1 VLRWFYKVHKW
12 VGVSVGAVLLMWI
25 VTGVLL
31 SAGEG
36 RGQGRAAPPDYARAT
51 VSPAAAVA
59 AATTGDSG
67 LRGIRAVELDR
78 LGDRVIYRVKGAP
91 RGTAL
96 IDATT
101 GVRIVISESLA
112 RELAQRAVPGGTIE
126 SAELIRANDR
136 GYPGSLPAWRVRF
149 ADADATWFHLG
160 LQDGLVNI
168 STTTSRT
175 SSTLHGLH
183 TFGSLTALH
192 IERRHIRLLLIG
204 ASLVA
209 LAVVVTGYVLSLP
222 RRRGA

>member
-1 VLRWFYKVHKW
+1 VLRWFYRIHKW
-12 VGVSVGAVLLMWI
+12 VGVGIGAVLLMWI

-36 RGQGRAAPPDYARAT
+36 RGPGRVAPPDYARAT
-51 VSPAAAVA
+51 LSPAAAVA

-67 LRGIRAVELDR
+67 LRAIRAVELDR
-78 LGDRVIYRVKGAP
+78 LGDRVIYRLKGAP

-101 GVRIVISESLA
+101 GERIVIGESLA

-126 SAELIRANDR
+126 SAELIHANDR
-136 GYPGSLPAWRVRF
+136 GYPGSLPAWRVRI
-149 ADADATWFHLG
+149 ADAEATWFHISE
-160 LQDGLVNI
+160 DGLITI
-168 STTTSRT
+168 STTASRT

-192 IERRHIRLLLIG
+192 IERRHIRLLLVG

-209 LAVVVTGYVLSLP
+209 LAVVVTGYILSLP
-222 RRRGA
+222 RRRA

>member
-1 VLRWFYKVHKW
+1 MLRWFYKVHKW
-12 VGVSVGAVLLMWI
+12 VGVSVGVVLLMWI

-31 SAGEG
+31 SVGEG
-36 RGQGRAAPPDYARAT
+36 RGQSRPAPPDYARAT
-51 VSPAAAVA
+51 LSPAAAVA
-59 AATTGDSG
+59 AASTGDSG
-67 LRGIRAVELDR
+67 LRAIRVVELDR

-101 GVRIVISESLA
+101 GERIVVGESLA

-126 SAELIRANDR
+126 SAELIHANDR
-136 GYPGSLPAWRVRF
+136 GYAGSLPAWRVRF
-149 ADADATWFHLG
+149 ADADATWFQLSA
-160 LQDGLVNI
+160 QDGLINI

-175 SSTLHGLH
+175 SSTVHGLH
-183 TFGSLTALH
+183 TFGSLTALR